1 MVTDGCRRVI
11 TNLEFVQVDDAA
23 VKTTAV
29 LALNGDSVI
38 ACLKLSLENFVVHRA
53 RRIAMQIIRFRRA
66 IVDLNLY
73 LTEVRFILRIVAD
86 ARAIEVQRRGG
97 SLCTGKAVGCLIGPC
112 AVKVNVCIV
121 RCRNRN
127 PSVFAGGRR
136 RGCIRRIRRA
146 QGRER
151 NRQEVLKLC
160 IGNAPVIS
168 GLFLAAGV
176 PDAQLTVRI
185 IGKAGAINEVLI
197 PLPAARR
204 KNGVGI
210 SRP

>member
-11 TNLEFVQVDDAA
+11 TNLESVQVDDAA

-136 RGCIRRIRRA
+136 RGCTRRIRLA

-151 NRQEVLKLC
+151 IRQEIFKLRV
-160 IGNAPVIS
+160 GNAPAAR
-168 GLFLAAGV
+168 FAAGV
-176 PDAQLTVRI
+176 PDLQRS
-185 IGKAGAINEVLI
+185 AGIVVD
-197 PLPAARR
+197 
-204 KNGVGI
+204 KG
-210 SRP
+210 